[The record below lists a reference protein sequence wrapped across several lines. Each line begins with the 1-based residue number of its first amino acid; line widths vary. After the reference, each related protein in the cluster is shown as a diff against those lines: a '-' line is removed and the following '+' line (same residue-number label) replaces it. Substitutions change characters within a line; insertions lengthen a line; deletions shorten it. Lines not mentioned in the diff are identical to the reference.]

1 MGRAIALLTDFG
13 TDDIYVGVM
22 KGIMHAI
29 CPDATFIDITHAIEP
44 QNIKQA
50 AFALLN
56 SYKYFAPGT
65 VFLVVVDPGVGSQ
78 RKMIAVESGEFVFIA
93 PNNGVLSY
101 TTMDMDD
108 QSEEHGIYELDNPHY
123 WLPELYKSM
132 NLTHRY
138 ILDVSNTFHGRDV
151 MAPAAALIAR
161 GELVSSIGTH
171 NDNDFVILNEDYP
184 QLKDGRIDGEVRHVD
199 RFGNVVTNIHSI
211 WWDWDNADILATYP
225 YNNPQPRRLQ
235 INPINVYVNVNGQN
249 IQGIHR
255 TYSEVAQGELLALI
269 DSNGYLEIAV
279 NQGSAAALLNVKVGD
294 PVSVKIGN
302 T

>member
-22 KGIMHAI
+22 KGVMHAI

-65 VFLVVVDPGVGSQ
+65 VFLVVVDPGVGSE
-78 RKMIAVESGEFVFIA
+78 RRLLAVELGDYMFVA
-93 PNNGVLSY
+93 PDNGVLMYVSR
-101 TTMDMDD
+101 
-108 QSEEHGIYELDNPHY
+108 ELRGESGD
-123 WLPELYKSM
+123 WVELNMPKYHLGMK
-132 NLTHRY
+132 
-138 ILDVSNTFHGRDV
+138 SNTFHGRDIF
-151 MAPAAALIAR
+151 APVAAYLASGIRIKEIGSEPNDQSIAAISYPRLHFRTENDLLAEVVHIDHFGNLITSIGLFHWNTVDELTFEPRFWGNYDGVLSIAAADVEVTVNEHLITPLRRTYGRARR
-161 GELVSSIGTH
+161 GEI
-171 NDNDFVILNEDYP
+171 
-184 QLKDGRIDGEVRHVD
+184 
-199 RFGNVVTNIHSI
+199 
-211 WWDWDNADILATYP
+211 
-225 YNNPQPRRLQ
+225 
-235 INPINVYVNVNGQN
+235 
-249 IQGIHR
+249 
-255 TYSEVAQGELLALI
+255 LALI